1 MFSLNLAQFVLRL
14 GRGKESKKNAERY
27 IRSSKQRII
36 LRAAAT
42 AWASGVP
49 WGTAVKLTTRAI
61 NKAASGKVK
70 SLPPKCGWKMA
81 KAKAKPKAKA
91 AQRGQ

>member
-1 MFSLNLAQFVLRL
+1 MSQIVFRL
-14 GRGKESKKNAERY
+14 GRGKDNKKNAERY
-27 IRSSKQRII
+27 IRSSKQRIV

-42 AWASGVP
+42 AWAAGVP
-49 WGTAVKLTTRAI
+49 WGTAVTLSRRAI

-70 SLPPKCGWKMA
+70 SLPPKCVRKIA
-81 KAKAKPKAKA
+81 KAKVKPKAKA